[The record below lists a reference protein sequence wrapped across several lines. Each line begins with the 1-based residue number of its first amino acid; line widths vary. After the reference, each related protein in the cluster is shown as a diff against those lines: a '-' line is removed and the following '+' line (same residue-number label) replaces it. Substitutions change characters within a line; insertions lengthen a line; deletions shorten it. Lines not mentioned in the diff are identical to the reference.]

1 MAAATKYHVR
11 NEHGELVVGSY
22 AELRTLYLRQFISD
36 DDEVR
41 REGTERW
48 VKAGQMPDLRTAKP
62 RPYFQGLEFAWLM
75 VAITVGTLLIVLFSR
90 LAK

>member
-41 REGTERW
+41 RDGSERW
-48 VKAGQMPDLRTAKP
+48 VKAGQMPELRGAKP
-62 RPYFQGLEFAWLM
+62 RPWFQGNEMAWIAVFLC
-75 VAITVGTLLIVLFSR
+75 VVTLLLLLLMPYR
-90 LAK
+90 